1 MSEGLVDAAADARE
15 AATLAALLHGA
26 RLRRQ
31 AAYERSPATPRFL
44 LESAQSMAAHMA
56 MSEQRMQECLEPMAL
71 WHLYLPSA
79 LGTRTW
85 DFDAVR
91 EHFPLSYARIWA
103 ALAQQESRPQLVTTV
118 FHMAAFPLVCILVGA
133 AWANVHDGPLH
144 LLVARSNLSWLRTEG
159 NRWIGETVKVLG
171 TSPAGLREM
180 LAGLRAGSIRR
191 MLILADGPQAPGAA
205 GTRVLD
211 GISPRLGIKTTL
223 LNKIHDLGIPL
234 APIAH
239 DWEADRLMITPCPLL
254 DPDVIGST
262 ETLDAM
268 VGHIEALLR
277 RRPEQ
282 WLNWGAARIRT

>member
-1 MSEGLVDAAADARE
+1 MSERLVDAAADARE
-15 AATLAALLHGA
+15 AATLAALLDSA

-31 AAYERSPATPRFL
+31 TAYERSPATPRFL

-56 MSEQRMQECLEPMAL
+56 MSEQRMRDCLEPMAL
-71 WHLYLPSA
+71 WQLYLPSA

-91 EHFPLSYARIWA
+91 EHLPLSYARIRA
-103 ALAQQESRPQLVTTV
+103 ALAQEESRPQLVTTV

-144 LLVARSNLSWLRTEG
+144 LLVADRNLGWLRTEG
-159 NRWIGETVKVLG
+159 NRWIGSTVEVLG

-180 LAGLRAGSIRR
+180 LAGLKAGSIRR
-191 MLILADGPQAPGAA
+191 MLILADGPQAPGAV
-205 GTRVLD
+205 GTRALG
-211 GISPRLGIKTTL
+211 GISPRLRIKTTL

-234 APIAH
+234 VPITH
-239 DWEADRLMITPCPLL
+239 DWEADRLRVTPCPLL

-262 ETLDAM
+262 ETLDTIAA
-268 VGHIEALLR
+268 HIEGLLR